1 MADDDGDY
9 AHELFLIMPGPRP
22 PSFEVVDYVYGS
34 DDTVDTDGD
43 SSSREA
49 TDWTWLYMQ
58 LRKPPYREQP
68 VVEVAMLEGENV
80 MRIASDRADLAE
92 KTATFLADRAGGTV
106 SEKLPS

>member
-1 MADDDGDY
+1 MTDAGSDY
-9 AHELFLIMPGPRP
+9 AHELFLIMPGLRP
-22 PSFEVVDYVYGS
+22 PFYEVVDHVYGQ

-68 VVEVAMLEGENV
+68 VIEVAMLESENV

-92 KTATFLADRAGGTV
+92 KTAIFLADRAGGTI
-106 SEKLPS
+106 SSNLPA